1 MQKYFVKEVLQPIF
15 IYIYIFSNLSNQK
28 QTGTVHTNIKKYI

>member
-15 IYIYIFSNLSNQK
+15 IYIDYFFLAICPVKNRQVQFTL
-28 QTGTVHTNIKKYI
+28 T